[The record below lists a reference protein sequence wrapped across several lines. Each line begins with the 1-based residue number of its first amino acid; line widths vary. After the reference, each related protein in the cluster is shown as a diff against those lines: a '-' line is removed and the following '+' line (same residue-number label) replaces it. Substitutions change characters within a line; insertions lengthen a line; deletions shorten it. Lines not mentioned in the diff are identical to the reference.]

1 MYSSPV
7 KITNVLLVTLG
18 IALGFATS
26 VIIVLTAGEAQLFPS
41 IQMIGTIA
49 VAFSATIAFGVYL
62 SNVQRHQQEDAR
74 KASETYLAE
83 SLSLLNK
90 AYEIFVR
97 EGADPPKNDR
107 LLWLTT
113 ARMIVRFKKMRQR
126 ISEADHI
133 AVADENEEHTRFKFY
148 ATLERNKVNFNYS
161 YFCPTGKH
169 CSGDNVHRK
178 SLAVVF
184 EFARW
189 KEGMPDP
196 LDEVDDIELFARGAL
211 PIDQHGAKS
220 YLEGY
225 TDYWHK
231 VQERKAQ
238 IEAPST

>member
-1 MYSSPV
+1 M
-7 KITNVLLVTLG
+7 KITNVLLVTFG

-26 VIIVLTAGEAQLFPS
+26 VVIVLTAGEVQLLPS
-41 IQMIGTIA
+41 IQMIGSIA

-62 SNVQRHQQEDAR
+62 SNIHRHQQEDAR
-74 KASETYLAE
+74 EASETYLEE

-97 EGADPPKNDR
+97 EGTDPPKNDR

-113 ARMIVRFKKMRQR
+113 ARMIVRFQKMRQR

-148 ATLERNKVNFNYS
+148 TILERNKANFS
-161 YFCPTGKH
+161 RQYFCPSRNH
-169 CSGDNVHRK
+169 YSGNIHRK

-184 EFARW
+184 AFARW

-211 PIDQHGAKS
+211 PIDQHGAED

-225 TDYWHK
+225 ADYWQK
-231 VQERKAQ
+231 VQARKAQ
-238 IEAPST
+238 IEATNT